1 MPQENP
7 QEQGSTMESAA
18 MASVAQQIKALSD
31 KVGRYMA
38 ASEESPTH
46 GLFLAGIKSALEHMA
61 SSCHKHNEEL
71 EKMLMQI
78 GEMRA
83 MMGESAAGIRSIR
96 NRFFCMAGESAQ
108 RQEERRVEDR
118 RESDQEKPKP

>member
-1 MPQENP
+1 
-7 QEQGSTMESAA
+7 ME
-18 MASVAQQIKALSD
+18 SVAQQIKALSE
-31 KVGRYMA
+31 KVGRYLA

-83 MMGESAAGIRSIR
+83 MMGESAAGIRAIR
-96 NRFFCMAGESAQ
+96 NRFFCMAGEREQ
-108 RQEERRVEDR
+108 KMEERRAEDR
-118 RESDQEKPKP
+118 REEDKDRLK

>member
-1 MPQENP
+1 MT
-7 QEQGSTMESAA
+7 QEQNSQEDTMQ
-18 MASVAQQIKALSD
+18 SVAQQLRALSD

-61 SSCHKHNEEL
+61 NSCHKHNEEL

-78 GEMRA
+78 SEMRA
-83 MMGESAAGIRSIR
+83 MMGESAAGIRAIR
-96 NRFFCMAGESAQ
+96 NRFFCMAGEREQKA
-108 RQEERRVEDR
+108 EERRMEDR
-118 RESDQEKPKP
+118 READKDRLK